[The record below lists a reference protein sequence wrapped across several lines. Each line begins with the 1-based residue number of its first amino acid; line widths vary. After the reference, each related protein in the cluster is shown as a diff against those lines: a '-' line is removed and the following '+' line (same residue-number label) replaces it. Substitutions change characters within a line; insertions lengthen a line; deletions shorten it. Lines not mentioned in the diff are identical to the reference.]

1 MTKDEAQ
8 ELVMHNGFLLRDL
21 PEKFKKDEVI
31 VLQAIQMGD
40 RQQTSLG
47 DEYFI
52 NGEYEMPF
60 FYADETLKNN
70 REFVLKAVGLNGSS
84 IKYVREEFKKDKEIV
99 LKAVSS
105 PQIEFAFTFADP
117 SLQNDREVVIAA
129 IKNDGSLWKNLPDS
143 FKKDKEVLLLAID
156 DIGSDFE
163 DVDENLRNDP
173 DVQKALDRS
182 ISMKLGALDE

>member
-1 MTKDEAQ
+1 
-8 ELVMHNGFLLRDL
+8 
-21 PEKFKKDEVI
+21 
-31 VLQAIQMGD
+31 
-40 RQQTSLG
+40 
-47 DEYFI
+47 
-52 NGEYEMPF
+52 MPF

-129 IKNDGSLWKNLPDS
+129 IKNDGSLLKIWKI
-143 FKKDKEVLLLAID
+143 FKNCFLEVLLYK
-156 DIGSDFE
+156 GSFKT
-163 DVDENLRNDP
+163 L
-173 DVQKALDRS
+173 
-182 ISMKLGALDE
+182 